1 MTLRHFFTQ
10 KEGAMSKRTIERVH
24 SVSAWSGMVLAL
36 TIGLIV
42 TPVAGRA
49 NEASDAKALVDQAE
63 ITLKNFLNDPDM
75 KWFAS
80 HLQAAK
86 GVYIVPKLMKGAF
99 IFGVEGGN
107 GVMLARDEKSG
118 AWSEPVFYETSA
130 ASFGLQAG
138 AQSSEAVVLIMTPKA
153 VDSLLGNKIKLGAD
167 GSVAIGPKGGGADTN
182 LTADFVTFTRAK
194 GLYAGVSFDG
204 ASIRARDDLNA
215 AYFGGDVRPS
225 DIIIARKAKPNPHSK
240 ELHAMLGTAMAK
252 Q

>member
-1 MTLRHFFTQ
+1 
-10 KEGAMSKRTIERVH
+10 MSKRTIERVH
-24 SVSAWSGMVLAL
+24 PVSAWSGMVLAL

-42 TPVAGRA
+42 TPVAGWA
-49 NEASDAKALVDQAE
+49 DEASDAKALVDQAE

-107 GVMLARDEKSG
+107 GVVLARDEKSG
-118 AWSEPVFYETSA
+118 AWSEPVFYETST

-153 VDSLLGNKIKLGAD
+153 VDSLLANKIKLGAD

-204 ASIRARDDLNA
+204 ASIRTRDELNA
-215 AYFGGDVRPS
+215 AYHGQDLRPS
-225 DIIIARKAKPNPHSK
+225 DIIIAHKAKPNPNSK
-240 ELHAMLGTAMAK
+240 ELHAMLATAMAK

>member
-1 MTLRHFFTQ
+1 M
-10 KEGAMSKRTIERVH
+10 KRPATIIAAL
-24 SVSAWSGMVLAL
+24 SVLLLCASGR
-36 TIGLIV
+36 
-42 TPVAGRA
+42 GRA
-49 NEASDAKALVDQAE
+49 EDAGDANRIVDQAE
-63 ITLKNFLNDPDM
+63 ATLKNFMNDPDM

-80 HLQAAK
+80 HLQEAK
-86 GVYIVPKLMKGAF
+86 GIFIVPRLTKGAF

-107 GVMLARDEKSG
+107 GVVLARDGKTG

-153 VDSLLGNKIKLGAD
+153 VDSLLANKIKLGAD

-204 ASIRARDDLNA
+204 ASIRTRDELNA
-215 AYFGGDVRPS
+215 AYYGQDVRPS
-225 DIIIARKAKPNPHSK
+225 DIIIAHKAKPNPNSK
-240 ELHAMLGTAMAK
+240 ELHAMLATAGAK

>member
-1 MTLRHFFTQ
+1 MKKPITVIV
-10 KEGAMSKRTIERVH
+10 A
-24 SVSAWSGMVLAL
+24 
-36 TIGLIV
+36 LIV
-42 TPVAGRA
+42 LLLSAPSRGLADD
-49 NEASDAKALVDQAE
+49 ASDAKNLIDQAE
-63 ITLKNFLNDPDM
+63 ITLKNFMNDPDM

-80 HLQAAK
+80 HLQEAK
-86 GVYIVPKLMKGAF
+86 GVYIVPKLTKGAF

-107 GVMLARDEKSG
+107 GVVLARDEKTG

-138 AQSSEAVVLIMTPKA
+138 AQSSEAVMLIMTPKA
-153 VDSLLGNKIKLGAD
+153 VESLLANKFKLGAD

-215 AYFGGDVRPS
+215 AYFGEEIRPS
-225 DIIIARKAKPNPHSK
+225 EIIISHKAKPNPNSK
-240 ELHAMLGTAMAK
+240 ELHGMLTTASAK